1 MGSEE
6 LPGSDVHVERDV
18 PLAMD
23 DGITLYADVYRP
35 AEGGPHHVL
44 LISHP
49 YDKTHGLSNVAFAH
63 PVWYARQG
71 YVVVAQDT
79 RGRYRSEGVFYPF
92 RHDAEDVSATIA
104 WASTLPGTTGQVAT
118 YGFSY
123 PGLNQLYAAQR
134 RPQGLAAVSPGFTGG
149 RPFEDW
155 FYRQGAFAL
164 AFAQAWSTY
173 LSLDVAAR
181 DQDDAAL
188 ATLAAGLGD
197 APALSWVLPL
207 TAYPPL
213 AGGHAPYYHDWL
225 AHETHDDYWQ
235 ALDVDFGRI
244 DVPGLHVGGWWDV
257 FARGTVNDYATLA
270 REGRA
275 PQKLVLG
282 PWHHMPWRPVG
293 GATGDVGATAVDAWQ
308 LRFWREVLDGAESG
322 VFEHPAT
329 VYVMGAGW
337 RDLDGW
343 PPTSARPV
351 EWFLHSDG
359 RALSK
364 FGTGTLSTES
374 PGAEPP
380 DVWVYEPGFVPVSA
394 GGHSCCLD
402 HLTPMGP
409 ADQDV
414 TERGKLVLVYT
425 GAPLER
431 DLAVVGD
438 VAVTLYA
445 ATDAPDTDFSA
456 RLCIVD
462 ETGISTNL
470 LDGIVRARFR
480 ESREQPAPI
489 RPGEVYEYRI
499 DLGPIAVRV
508 PAGHRLRLQVG
519 SSDFP
524 QWDRNLNTGGPT
536 GKEPASAMRSATQVI
551 LHDQEHPS
559 RVTLPVLD
567 AA

>member
-1 MGSEE
+1 VTDLVAGN
-6 LPGSDVHVERDV
+6 GVRVERDV
-18 PLAMD
+18 PLRMA
-23 DGITLYADVYRP
+23 DGVTLYADVWRP
-35 AEGGPHHVL
+35 AGGGPHHVL
-44 LISHP
+44 LMSHP
-49 YDKTHGLSNVAFAH
+49 YDKAHGVSFVTYAH
-63 PVWYARQG
+63 PAWYAQQG
-71 YVVVAQDT
+71 YVVVGQDS
-79 RGRYRSEGVFYPF
+79 RGRCRSEGDFYPF
-92 RHDAEDVSATIA
+92 RHDADDMTATIA
-104 WASTLPGTTGQVAT
+104 WASALPGTTGKVAT

-123 PGLNQLYAAQR
+123 PGVNQLYAAQR
-134 RPQGLAAVSPGFTGG
+134 RAPGLAAIAPSFTGG
-149 RPFEDW
+149 RPYEDW
-155 FYRQGAFAL
+155 FYRQGAFAQ
-164 AFAQAWSTY
+164 AFAQAWATF
-173 LSLDVAAR
+173 LAMDVAAR
-181 DQDDAAL
+181 AGDDTAL
-188 ATLAAGLGD
+188 GMLAAGLGN

-213 AGGHAPYYHDWL
+213 AAGHAPYYHDWL
-225 AHETHDDYWQ
+225 AHPERDAYWR
-235 ALDVDFGRI
+235 AFDVDFGRI
-244 DVPGLHVGGWWDV
+244 ELPALHVGGWWDV
-257 FARGTVNDYATLA
+257 FVRGTVNDYRELA
-270 REGRA
+270 RAGRA

-282 PWHHMPWRPVG
+282 PWLHMPWRPVG
-293 GATGDVGATAVDAWQ
+293 GAGGDAGATAVDDWH
-308 LRFWREVLDGAESG
+308 LRFWRQVLDGEETG
-322 VFEHPAT
+322 VFDHPVT
-329 VYVMGAGW
+329 VYVLDAGW

-343 PPTSARPV
+343 PPPSARPV
-351 EWFLHSDG
+351 DWFLHSDG

-364 FGTGTLSTES
+364 FGTGTLSTQA

-380 DVWVYEPGFVPVSA
+380 DVFAYQPGFVPVSA

-425 GAPLER
+425 GTPLES

-438 VAVTLYA
+438 VSVTLYA

-462 ETGISTNL
+462 EKGISTNL
-470 LDGIVRARFR
+470 LEGIVRARFR

-524 QWDRNLNTGGPT
+524 QWDRNLNTGGPI
-536 GKEPASAMRSATQVI
+536 GNEPASAMRSATQVI

-559 RVTLPVLD
+559 RVTLPVL
-567 AA
+567 A